1 MKKKTQQA
9 TALLFCGILLCFTV
23 LNLFS
28 PQRSFSDN
36 ENRVLARFPQFSWKK
51 FFLENYTSDLETW
64 FIDQFVFRDQWIG
77 VKAYGELAFGKIE
90 NQNVYFSK
98 DQWLIGQVDIQD
110 PARMQKNIE
119 KIRQFAEV
127 SEIPVT
133 VMMVPT
139 AAAMEKEQLPFG
151 AYNTDQD
158 ELIDDIKRQLEGSVQ
173 FVDVREALRQKKN
186 SLNGRETLYF
196 RTDHHWTA
204 LGAAA
209 GYEALMQAWNLT
221 AMKAG
226 KDFTYQTAAEG
237 FKGTQ
242 YSRSGAFWHP
252 GDPILTWEYAEPLSV
267 SVEYDQNGDLQT
279 SLFSTERL
287 ADKDKYTVYL
297 DGNHALVTIQTSSE
311 RSEKLLVIKDSYAH
325 VLVPYLAPHFS
336 QIQMADLRY
345 YRIPMSELARE
356 MGADRILI
364 LYSVDNFCADTNLGL
379 LK

>member
-1 MKKKTQQA
+1 MKKKTQQV
-9 TALLFCGILLCFTV
+9 TALLFCGFLLCFTV

-36 ENRVLARFPQFSWKK
+36 ENRVLAPFPQFSWKK

-90 NQNVYFSK
+90 NQNVYFGK

-119 KIRQFAEV
+119 KIRQFAET

-139 AAAMEKEQLPFG
+139 AAAMESEQLPFG

-158 ELIDDIKRQLEGSVQ
+158 ELIDDMKRQLEGSVQ
-173 FVDVREALRQKKN
+173 FVDVREALKQKKA

-209 GYEALMQAWNLT
+209 GYEALMQVWNLT

-226 KDFTYQTAAEG
+226 RDFTYQTAAEG

-279 SLFSTERL
+279 SLFSAKRL

-311 RSEKLLVIKDSYAH
+311 SPEKLLVIKDSYAH

-345 YRIPMSELARE
+345 YRMPMSELARE
-356 MGADRILI
+356 MGVDRILI
-364 LYSVDNFCADTNLGL
+364 LYSVDNFCVDTNLGL